1 MPPEASCSSPPVWVH
16 QSNLYRWPRQ
26 KSTRSLVCLLVLSM
40 TQMMPVCSGWLF
52 MLFVA
57 CQASGCVENPA
68 SEGNSPSSQK
78 GLSAKG
84 ETDGN
89 SGLLWIAPFFSLL
102 VFLMIGDRRNCIVV
116 YICLAVIRVQ
126 ETWRCNCMMSA
137 LSEGSTDVY
146 SPNVLTSNAAN
157 SIGPIKDGS
166 AASDNQLPG
175 CTTMYYVWLKVQ
187 NLRLVVV
194 VLLILITGDWRDWGS
209 NHPYRCRWKIS
220 SNGWKACLKPL
231 HVVLCCKG
239 LPLSLLS
246 PLPLVLSLSLSFYRF
261 FPIKYDIHW
270 YSLVHPINICL

>member
-1 MPPEASCSSPPVWVH
+1 
-16 QSNLYRWPRQ
+16 
-26 KSTRSLVCLLVLSM
+26 
-40 TQMMPVCSGWLF
+40 
-52 MLFVA
+52 
-57 CQASGCVENPA
+57 
-68 SEGNSPSSQK
+68 
-78 GLSAKG
+78 
-84 ETDGN
+84 
-89 SGLLWIAPFFSLL
+89 
-102 VFLMIGDRRNCIVV
+102 MIGDRRNCIVDIVV

-126 ETWRCNCMMSA
+126 ETWRCNCVMST

-194 VLLILITGDWRDWGS
+194 VLLVLITCDRRHWGS

-239 LPLSLLS
+239 LPLSPLS
-246 PLPLVLSLSLSFYRF
+246 PPTGSLSLSLSLSIDFSLLNMIF
-261 FPIKYDIHW
+261 IDIQLSILSISVYKFLLLLDFTRLSEAGHQRGVTTW
-270 YSLVHPINICL
+270 VNLDSHSKWM